1 MSKMGQQDCAFQT
14 SERFVNNKTEQK
26 SNHDIVFL
34 DQHIL
39 ILGNEYHIQLKDTTG
54 LFTTESRQNAML
66 LWCGDGRMQSI
77 ISQFPLNTF
86 KRKALQSPLLD
97 CMTVY
102 WCVYQYTC

>member
-14 SERFVNNKTEQK
+14 SDRFVNNKTKQK
-26 SNHDIVFL
+26 SNHDIVFQ

-39 ILGNEYHIQLKDTTG
+39 ILGNEYHIELKDTTG
-54 LFTTESRQNAML
+54 LFTTESRHKAKL

-86 KRKALQSPLLD
+86 KRKARDLRSLFSSIA
-97 CMTVY
+97 
-102 WCVYQYTC
+102 